1 MTLADL
7 EKRFPTEDACK
18 AYLVSVRWPD
28 GVHCP
33 RCESPKVYK
42 VGRPWNWVCKQCTKK
57 GYRFSPLVGTI
68 FENTNIA
75 LRTWFRVIYL
85 MCQSKKG
92 MSALQVHRM
101 IGTGSYRSAWY
112 MCHRIR
118 AAMKSTDFLKLTG
131 TVEVDETYIGGKAKN
146 RHLAGRTPSPFG
158 GPKRGSWVLEGKTAV
173 IGAIAR
179 MGNVIAQVIQNTKAA
194 TLKAFVRQSVSDDVE
209 LIATDELPAYKGLS
223 RDGYNHE
230 SVAHRRREYVRGV
243 IHTANIDSFW
253 SMIKRGIMGSFHQVS
268 PGYLPLYLNEFSFRY
283 NNRDLSNAA
292 IFEAVIAS
300 A

>member
-28 GVHCP
+28 GVRCP

-68 FENTNIA
+68 FENTNVP
-75 LRTWFRVIYL
+75 LRTWFNVIYL

-92 MSALQVHRM
+92 MSALQLHRM

-118 AAMKSTDFLKLTG
+118 AAMKSDSFLKLTG
-131 TVEVDETYIGGKAKN
+131 TVEVDETYIGGEAKN
-146 RHLAGRTPSPFG
+146 RHRQGRKPSRFG
-158 GPKRGSWVLEGKTAV
+158 GPARGSWVLSGKTAV

-179 MGNVIAQVIQNTKAA
+179 KGNVVAKVIGNAKAA
-194 TLKAFVRQSVSDDVE
+194 TFAAFVRQTVSDKVD
-209 LIATDELPAYKGLS
+209 LIATDEHPAYKSLS
-223 RDGYNHE
+223 RDGYAHE
-230 SVAHRRREYVRGV
+230 SVAHRRREYVRGIV
-243 IHTANIDSFW
+243 HTANIDSFW